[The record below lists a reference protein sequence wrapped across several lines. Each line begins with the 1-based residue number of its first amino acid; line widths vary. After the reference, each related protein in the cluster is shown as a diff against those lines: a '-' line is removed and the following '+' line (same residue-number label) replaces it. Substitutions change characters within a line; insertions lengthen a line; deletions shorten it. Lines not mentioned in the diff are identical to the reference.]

1 MDRSQIEEIRI
12 EDYDYPLPD
21 QRIARHPLAERDTC
35 LLLVRDPQGG
45 LSTRRFSDLPALL
58 PPDSMLVYNNTRVI
72 NARLRF
78 RKGSDGTGAL
88 IEIFC
93 LEPDDPADYAVSFA
107 ATSSCS
113 WNCLVGNSKRWKDGD
128 LTQNVTVDGRSITLR
143 ATRQSKDGASSVV
156 RFSWD
161 CPEVTFSSIISAL
174 GEIPIPPYLNRST
187 EESDSR
193 DYQTVY
199 SRIDGSVAAPTAGLH
214 FTPAVLRDIDLR
226 GIPRRELT
234 LHVGA
239 GTFQPVKSDTIGEHT
254 MHSEFIALD
263 RPPHRRAIPRVT
275 PDNSRRHHI
284 RAHPRKPL
292 PPRMHAPQRHGR
304 IDAPPVVPLQRL
316 PPLAIRSRLNGSH
329 TPPPRR
335 HRTKH
340 IHSLHTPDDSTRL
353 QIPHSPRH
361 GHQLPSAT
369 LHTPPARLS
378 IPRCRCRRMAAHLR
392 LRPCRRLPLP
402 LLRRRMP
409 VHLGTVITP
418 LNLILS
424 LK

>member
-21 QRIARHPLAERDTC
+21 QRIARHPLAERDNC

-45 LSTRRFSDLPALL
+45 LSTRRFSDLPSLL

-161 CPEVTFSSIISAL
+161 CPEVTFSSIIS
-174 GEIPIPPYLNRST
+174 PP
-187 EESDSR
+187 
-193 DYQTVY
+193 QC
-199 SRIDGSVAAPTAGLH
+199 
-214 FTPAVLRDIDLR
+214 
-226 GIPRRELT
+226 
-234 LHVGA
+234 
-239 GTFQPVKSDTIGEHT
+239 
-254 MHSEFIALD
+254 
-263 RPPHRRAIPRVT
+263 
-275 PDNSRRHHI
+275 
-284 RAHPRKPL
+284 
-292 PPRMHAPQRHGR
+292 
-304 IDAPPVVPLQRL
+304 
-316 PPLAIRSRLNGSH
+316 
-329 TPPPRR
+329 
-335 HRTKH
+335 
-340 IHSLHTPDDSTRL
+340 
-353 QIPHSPRH
+353 
-361 GHQLPSAT
+361 SAT
-369 LHTPPARLS
+369 
-378 IPRCRCRRMAAHLR
+378 
-392 LRPCRRLPLP
+392 
-402 LLRRRMP
+402 
-409 VHLGTVITP
+409 
-418 LNLILS
+418 
-424 LK
+424 